1 MEHLTSFRIMPNMLT
16 MRPGDGNETA
26 GCYYAA
32 VQNAMAQ
39 VGPCGN
45 GCGSSLP
52 LARSCGSLSTSPPIA
67 RILPHPCS
75 LTHCSP
81 PRPPLLPPRP
91 PQNSKGIKR
100 PSTLVFS
107 RQGMPNMDTTSIE
120 GCLKGA
126 YVVHGGDAKPDVIL
140 IGEQGGTHGRSQQWQ
155 VQLDL

>member
-1 MEHLTSFRIMPNMLT
+1 MPNMLT

-39 VGPCGN
+39 NP
-45 GCGSSLP
+45 
-52 LARSCGSLSTSPPIA
+52 
-67 RILPHPCS
+67 
-75 LTHCSP
+75 
-81 PRPPLLPPRP
+81 
-91 PQNSKGIKR
+91 KGIKR

-140 IGEQGGTHGRSQQWQ
+140 IGERREAGLGQNTQ
-155 VQLDL
+155 VAPLLADQTGVYKGDTCWHAASTCSACHLTPSCSVPAPQALAPSW